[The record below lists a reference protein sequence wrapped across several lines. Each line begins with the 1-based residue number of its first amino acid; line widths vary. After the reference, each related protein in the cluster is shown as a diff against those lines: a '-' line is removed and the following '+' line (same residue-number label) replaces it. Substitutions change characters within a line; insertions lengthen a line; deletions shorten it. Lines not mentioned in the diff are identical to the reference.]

1 MTSNDNKNQK
11 DAILK
16 LTFSYVGRILSRMQY
31 NQMCCRSAVVKFLL
45 LLETNNLD
53 LKKGSCRQT
62 HCCHFLSLVVTY
74 CHLLS
79 LVVTCCCY
87 LLLLVVTCCYLLLL
101 IVNPCYLWSP
111 VVTCCYFLL
120 SVVLCLSGFVVVSIN
135 CLPPT
140 SGVVQAARCVRAD
153 GVLPPW
159 GCSCAWRRNLYI
171 QNRRSTDRVCVF
183 FWGDLPAL
191 VALIEETTTSKSK

>member
-1 MTSNDNKNQK
+1 MFATQPLALRIRSPWSRSTECALQGKDKSGQPMTSNDNKNQK

-16 LTFSYVGRILSRMQY
+16 LTFSCVGRILSRMQY
-31 NQMCCRSAVVKFLL
+31 NQMCFRSAVVKFLL

-79 LVVTCCCY
+79 LVVATYCY
-87 LLLLVVTCCYLLLL
+87 LLSHVVTSCH
-101 IVNPCYLWSP
+101 
-111 VVTCCYFLL
+111 LL
-120 SVVLCLSGFVVVSIN
+120 SLVVSIH
-135 CLPPT
+135 CVPPT

-159 GCSCAWRRNLYI
+159 GCSCAWRRNL
-171 QNRRSTDRVCVF
+171 
-183 FWGDLPAL
+183 
-191 VALIEETTTSKSK
+191 